1 MESLSNVA
9 VAKVCWWIA
18 AQSSQ
23 YAGDTALQCTVR
35 YLSPRYKCTAAGER
49 AESCAGGGWWRC
61 WVPSKNRW
69 TGALPPSRLSP
80 CPHCPQPRPPASVTP
95 ERNVPTRGSTVRVV
109 LVIKA
114 GVRMNGVTY
123 IRCCKLLNN
132 WAKPFKQIQMVLAE
146 VGDDP
151 VPAPNF
157 L

>member
-9 VAKVCWWIA
+9 VANVCWWFA
-18 AQSSQ
+18 LSSKDAM
-23 YAGDTALQCTVR
+23 YCTLSVTAVQM
-35 YLSPRYKCTAAGER
+35 Y
-49 AESCAGGGWWRC
+49 GGWRASRELCWR
-61 WVPSKNRW
+61 WLVAVLGPQQKQVDRGTPSSC
-69 TGALPPSRLSP
+69 LQ